1 MEPVR
6 ESSQEG
12 LGLVGVVDDS
22 APRSC
27 DVNGDN
33 ATIRPERPLWLVAGL
48 PREMVR
54 RLLLAMLTHGNPGE
68 FFVRDATEVAR
79 HGDGEVNGAALPPWE
94 LVAHAAPSPCYAPRI
109 HAPVRST
116 YTCAR
121 ALHVCMRPCSPS
133 QGHRVVATAVGH
145 HE

>member
-1 MEPVR
+1 MEPER

-12 LGLVGVVDDS
+12 LGHVGVVDDS

-33 ATIRPERPLWLVAGL
+33 ATIHPERPLWLVAGL

-79 HGDGEVNGAALPPWE
+79 HGDGEVNGTALPPWK
-94 LVAHAAPSPCYAPRI
+94 LVARWLPMQHPAHA
-109 HAPVRST
+109 T
-116 YTCAR
+116 
-121 ALHVCMRPCSPS
+121 LHVCMRPCSPS